1 MSHWMHGEVSSVLLL
16 QCVLLDKPVDMQA
29 EASISIPSQHPMVK
43 QHKDSVQYNLV
54 GYSWD
59 QVQAYLA
66 DVKGRGVPVAVFGT
80 PGGGLARDFR
90 SWRYMYQDGV
100 PPEMSKTEGVI
111 EYCVDLRLPPTFQL
125 EDFEIVS
132 DCLVEGFKA
141 AGPPAA
147 LNKMN

>member
-1 MSHWMHGEVSSVLLL
+1 MLLL
-16 QCVLLDKPVDMQA
+16 FEIACAHVRLMCTPPVQVG
-29 EASISIPSQHPMVK
+29 ASISIPTQHPMVQ
-43 QHKDSVQYNLV
+43 QHKDSIQFNLV

-66 DVKGRGVPVAVFGT
+66 DVKGRGVPAAVFGT

-100 PPEMSKTEGVI
+100 PPAMAKTEGVI
-111 EYCVDLRLPPTFQL
+111 EYCVDLRLPPAFQL
-125 EDFEIVS
+125 EDFEVVS
-132 DCLVEGFKA
+132 DCLLEGFKA

-147 LNKMN
+147 LNRSLN